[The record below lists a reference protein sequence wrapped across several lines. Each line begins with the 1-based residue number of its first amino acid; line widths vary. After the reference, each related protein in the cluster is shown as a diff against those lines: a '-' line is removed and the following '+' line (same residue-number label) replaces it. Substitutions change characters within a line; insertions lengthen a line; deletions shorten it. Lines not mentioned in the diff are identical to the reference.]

1 MCLKLEELELLVKTL
16 LADKSMRNQSQ
27 PGVLDQE
34 AATAEKI
41 FEIIDDVVE
50 SHGVECEPLQL
61 NIPYYGPQW
70 DI

>member
-1 MCLKLEELELLVKTL
+1 MCQKLEELELLVKTL
-16 LADKSMRNQSQ
+16 LADKTMREQSQ
-27 PGVLDQE
+27 PGVNDQE
-34 AATAEKI
+34 VETAEKI

-50 SHGVECEPLQL
+50 TAGVDVEPLQL